1 MGLSLH
7 TDVIFKNINVK
18 HFCKQQ
24 VQINCSNL
32 KIKMIFTGKIIN
44 KQCTY
49 SNSLINTRHDVE
61 QAYSYSTKLFRGP
74 DTTASPLWYEYGTTF
89 KFYLTTIAKVG

>member
-1 MGLSLH
+1 
-7 TDVIFKNINVK
+7 
-18 HFCKQQ
+18 
-24 VQINCSNL
+24 
-32 KIKMIFTGKIIN
+32 MIFTGKIIN

-89 KFYLTTIAKVG
+89 KFYLTTIAKVLPCPSCPMKAGNHSNTCIVFKLQLMLA